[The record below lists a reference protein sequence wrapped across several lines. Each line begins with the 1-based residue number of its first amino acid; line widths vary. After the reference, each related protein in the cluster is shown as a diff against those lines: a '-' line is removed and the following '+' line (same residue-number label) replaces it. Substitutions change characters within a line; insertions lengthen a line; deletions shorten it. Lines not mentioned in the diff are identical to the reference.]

1 MIGRTLLHYEI
12 LEKLGSGG
20 MGEVYVARDSK
31 LNRRV
36 ALKILPPE
44 LSGDADRRRRFEQEA
59 QAVAALNHPNIVTLH
74 SVEESEGI
82 HFLTMELVA
91 GETLSKAIP
100 PHGMVLERFFD
111 IAVPLADALAAA
123 HRKGVIHRDLK
134 PANVM
139 VTPEGAPKVL
149 DFGLAKLTEPVEEG
163 ADVTQLPTTL
173 VTQEGMIFGT
183 FSYMSPEQA
192 EGKPVDAR
200 SDVFSLGILLYQM
213 ATGERPFQGDTS
225 LSVLSSILKDEPQ
238 PVSDLNPRLPRAVAR
253 VIQRCLSKDPGD
265 RFQSAQGLE
274 AELASLRGESQ
285 SGHLAEPMAGEVRP
299 PARGKGKLAL
309 GGIAAL
315 VLLILVAWMLSRG
328 GGDAGPAT
336 TATTETAQ
344 APTSSSSATD
354 GRKRIAVLPLENLGP
369 AEDAYFAAGITE
381 EIASR
386 LAAVSGLAVISRAS
400 TQNYDRSGK
409 SMQDIGRDLGVDYV
423 LDGTVRWQRG
433 AAGESRVRVT
443 PQLIDVASDTQLWS
457 DRLDRSMQDLFEV
470 QSEIA
475 TRVVEQLGITLLA
488 GERNAVEARPTDNLE
503 AYQEFL
509 RGKELTATLRSAKDW
524 PTGIEHL
531 QRAVELDADFALGW
545 AELSIRHSGMH
556 HWRED
561 PSQERLTL
569 ARTAADRALDLQPD
583 LPESRIALGYYY
595 YWGRKDYDQALDQFA
610 RVSRPNDPRVL
621 EAVAYIRRR
630 QGRFEE
636 ALASLQAAVELDPRN
651 APLFWEVGQT
661 FGLLRRYADAD
672 AEFLRAE
679 ALNPGNAALF
689 VGRIDVRIRWHGDV
703 AGARRLLDALPAY
716 DDPQMDIH
724 AVTMARREGRYQDA
738 LDTLA
743 TSRVTVFQSQA
754 YYWPTSLL
762 EGQIYRLM
770 GRFQEARSACEAAKR
785 VLHGKVQEDGR
796 EPRYHADLALAHA
809 CLEEPEDA
817 VREATLASDLY
828 PVSRDRY
835 GGPNFVVNLALVR
848 ALVGR
853 KDEAMDLLEPLVT
866 EPGQLSYYQVA
877 VDPLWQSLWE
887 EPRFRALEA
896 KLNYQS
902 PPPR

>member
-20 MGEVYVARDSK
+20 MGEVFVARDSK

-36 ALKILPPE
+36 ALKVLPPE
-44 LSGDADRRRRFEQEA
+44 LSGNADRRRRFEREA
-59 QAVAALNHPNIVTLH
+59 QAVAALNHPNIVTLY
-74 SVEESEGI
+74 SVEEAEGI
-82 HFLTMELVA
+82 HFLTMELVE
-91 GETLSKAIP
+91 GETLSQAIP

-123 HRKGVIHRDLK
+123 HQKGVIHRDLK

-149 DFGLAKLTEPVEEG
+149 DFGLAKLAEPVGEG
-163 ADVTQLPTTL
+163 ADATQLPTTS
-173 VTQEGMIFGT
+173 VTQDGKIVGT

-200 SDVFSLGILLYQM
+200 SDVFSLGILLYEM

-225 LSVLSSILKDEPQ
+225 LSVLSSVLKDTPR
-238 PVSDLNPRLPRAVAR
+238 PVSDVNPRLPRAVAR
-253 VIQRCLSKDPGD
+253 VIQRCLAKDPGE
-265 RFQSAQGLE
+265 RFQSAQGLK

-285 SGHLAEPMAGEVRP
+285 SGDLAEPVAREVRP
-299 PARGKGKLAL
+299 PARGNGKLVF
-309 GGIAAL
+309 GGISAVAL
-315 VLLILVAWMLSRG
+315 VILALWALNRG
-328 GGDAGPAT
+328 GGDAGPAGT
-336 TATTETAQ
+336 TSSEAPQATT
-344 APTSSSSATD
+344 SSRSAAD

-433 AAGESRVRVT
+433 ADGESRVRVT
-443 PQLIDVASDTQLWS
+443 PQLIEAASDTQLWS
-457 DRLDRSMQDLFEV
+457 DRLERSMDDLFEV

-475 TRVVEQLGITLLA
+475 TRVVEQLGVTLLT
-488 GERNAVEARPTDNLE
+488 GERNAVQARPTENLE

-509 RGKELTATLRSAKDW
+509 RGKELTAELRSAEDRR
-524 PTGIEHL
+524 TGSEHL
-531 QRAVELDADFALGW
+531 QRAVELDPDFALGW
-545 AELSIRHSGMH
+545 AELSIVHSMMH
-556 HWRED
+556 HSRED
-561 PSQERLTL
+561 VSPERLTL
-569 ARTAADRALDLQPD
+569 ARATADRALDLEPG

-610 RVSRPNDPRVL
+610 QVTRPNDPRVL
-621 EAVAYIRRR
+621 EAVGYIRRR

-636 ALASLQAAVELDPRN
+636 GLASLQAAANLDPRN
-651 APLFWEVGQT
+651 ALLISELGQT
-661 FGLLRRYADAD
+661 SSMLRRYADAD
-672 AEFLRAE
+672 AESLRVQ
-679 ALNPGNAALF
+679 ALAPDSAHLFAL
-689 VGRIDVRIRWHGDV
+689 RINLQIQWNGDV
-703 AGARRLLDALPAY
+703 AGARRLLDALPPHEE
-716 DDPQMDIH
+716 PQLDLYLIW
-724 AVTMARREGRYQDA
+724 VARMERRYQSA
-738 LDTLA
+738 LDAVA
-743 TSRVTVFQSQA
+743 TTRVAVFQAQQ
-754 YYWPTSLL
+754 YYWPPSLL
-762 EGQIYRLM
+762 EGQVYRLM
-770 GRFQEARSACEAAKR
+770 GRSPEARSACEAAKA

-796 EPRYHADLALAHA
+796 EHRYHAALGLAHA
-809 CLEEPEDA
+809 CLDEPEDA
-817 VREATLASDLY
+817 LREATLASDLY
-828 PVSRDRY
+828 PVSRDKLT
-835 GGPNFVVNLALVR
+835 GQNFVANLALVH
-848 ALVGR
+848 ALVGK

-866 EPGQLSYYQVA
+866 EPGPFSYYQVA

-887 EPRFRALEA
+887 DPRFRALEA

-902 PPPR
+902 SR